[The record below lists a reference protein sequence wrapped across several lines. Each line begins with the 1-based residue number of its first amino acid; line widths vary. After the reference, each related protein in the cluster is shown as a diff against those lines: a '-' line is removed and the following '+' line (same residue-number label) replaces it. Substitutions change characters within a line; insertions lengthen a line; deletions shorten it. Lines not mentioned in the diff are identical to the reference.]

1 MASFTAGEVQQ
12 GLLNPANIP
21 TPTGQSP
28 KEPRKDALGKFPSPM
43 IIPPRLDHRQTIII
57 LHGRGS
63 SASKFGPPLLETT
76 VSGQT
81 IQTIFPHAKI
91 IFPTACKEKATIYKN
106 PTHQWFDNWHL
117 EEHTKRQYL
126 MVEGLNRSCG
136 FVHGILR
143 EEIETVGRENVVLW
157 GLSQGCATALMGLL
171 AWDGEV
177 FAGVVGMC
185 GWLPYSN
192 DLIRVVGGDEDG
204 EDDLF
209 GFSGDEDE
217 DPFARSDDEDG
228 REGSAK
234 GDLPSQA
241 VAFLRESIE
250 MENKKGMVFQKIP
263 VFLGHGTEDDRVVI
277 ELGREAKNALELIGM
292 DVRMN
297 EYEGLGHWYSEDMLR
312 DIFRFI
318 KEKLKI

>member
-1 MASFTAGEVQQ
+1 
-12 GLLNPANIP
+12 
-21 TPTGQSP
+21 
-28 KEPRKDALGKFPSPM
+28 
-43 IIPPRLDHRQTIII
+43 
-57 LHGRGS
+57 
-63 SASKFGPPLLETT
+63 
-76 VSGQT
+76 
-81 IQTIFPHAKI
+81 
-91 IFPTACKEKATIYKN
+91 
-106 PTHQWFDNWHL
+106 
-117 EEHTKRQYL
+117 

-185 GWLPYSN
+185 GWLPYAN
-192 DLIRVVGGDEDG
+192 DIIRIAGGEKGGEED
-204 EDDLF
+204 DDLF

-250 MENKKGMVFQKIP
+250 MENKKGMVFQKIH

-292 DVRMN
+292 DVQMK
-297 EYEGLGHWYSEDMLR
+297 EYESLGHWYSEDMLR

-318 KEKLKI
+318 KEKLRIESTEE